1 MISQI
6 TGTLTSKTLDHIEV
20 MTAGGIGYLLQIPLS
35 VYEMLPKPGEAVTL
49 PTALVV
55 KEDQWQLFGFAS
67 VYERRI
73 FEKLLTANGVGPA
86 LAIGLLSSLTA
97 TRLVRAILE
106 RDVPTLQSVPRVGQK
121 KAERLILELGDK
133 LKELGGE
140 GDGDAPRASGAN
152 ADDAVRALVSLGYTT
167 VDADKAV
174 RAVLDASGSG
184 QSATEL
190 IRAALAKIGGR

>member
-1 MISQI
+1 
-6 TGTLTSKTLDHIEV
+6 
-20 MTAGGIGYLLQIPLS
+20 
-35 VYEMLPKPGEAVTL
+35 L